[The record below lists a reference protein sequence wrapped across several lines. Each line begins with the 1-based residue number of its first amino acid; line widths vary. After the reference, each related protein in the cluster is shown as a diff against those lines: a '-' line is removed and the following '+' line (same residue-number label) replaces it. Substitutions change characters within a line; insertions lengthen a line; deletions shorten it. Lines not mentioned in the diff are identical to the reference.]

1 LFTYSFVL
9 FKGEKGLQRYEKKRI
24 LPRLFLSLGQSPG
37 DKVDFLPLREW
48 IFFVMGSVFCFV
60 CLFYPS
66 FCGGSLALFP
76 KNMRTFAPLLAFL
89 LGRYILC
96 GMLHNILR
104 DITRPILSQNQ

>member
-1 LFTYSFVL
+1 MFVYLLFCFIQ
-9 FKGEKGLQRYEKKRI
+9 GEKGLQRYEKKRI
-24 LPRLFLSLGQSPG
+24 LPCLFLSLGQSPE

-60 CLFYPS
+60 CLFCPC

-89 LGRYILC
+89 LGGHILC

-104 DITRPILSQNQ
+104 DPF

>member
-37 DKVDFLPLREW
+37 DKVDFLPLRECFFCDGQRILFCVSFLS
-48 IFFVMGSVFCFV
+48 IFLWQVARLISQKYAYLC
-60 CLFYPS
+60 
-66 FCGGSLALFP
+66 A
-76 KNMRTFAPLLAFL
+76 AF
-89 LGRYILC
+89 GFSARGHILC